1 MDYSPLGSSSV
12 HGISQA
18 KILVAI
24 PFSRGSSQLKD
35 RTQFSHISGRFFP
48 VWATITCCLV
58 LARNRTKWASLV
70 AQWLRIWLQCRRPPA
85 IQEMQIQ
92 SLGWKDSLEKE
103 MTNPLQYSCLGNPM
117 DKGAWWAVVC
127 GIAERVGHDLA
138 TKQQT
143 SSNKRSKKTSE
154 ELLLSCGWKNE

>member
-1 MDYSPLGSSSV
+1 MDCSPLGSSSV

-58 LARNRTKWASLV
+58 LAKEQNQVSFPGGSVVKNLIAMQETSCNTGDADSVPGLERFPGEGNDKPTPVFLPGKSHGQRSLMGSSL
-70 AQWLRIWLQCRRPPA
+70 WDRRK
-85 IQEMQIQ
+85 
-92 SLGWKDSLEKE
+92 SGTW
-103 MTNPLQYSCLGNPM
+103 LGN
-117 DKGAWWAVVC
+117 
-127 GIAERVGHDLA
+127 
-138 TKQQT
+138 
-143 SSNKRSKKTSE
+143 
-154 ELLLSCGWKNE
+154 